1 MKIPNA
7 DIDILENGI
16 KVAIEELPHL
26 RSVSIGLTVGAGSI
40 TENKDVMGISHF
52 IEHTTFK
59 GTKKRS
65 AFEIAQALDRVGGRL
80 NAFTGKEYT
89 VYYAVVQDKYF
100 NVAADVL
107 GDIFLDSLYLEKDLD
122 MERNVVLEEI
132 KMYEDTP
139 DEQIHDIFAS
149 TILHHHNLGN
159 SILGEE
165 KTVKD
170 INREKISVY
179 RKELYTP
186 DNLIISVAGRIDKKM
201 VLDTL
206 NGIFSSFAGNKSI
219 KTENIP
225 EISSNIKLKVKKTEQ
240 AHIILGTK
248 GSSQNDEDRYVCAI
262 LDNALGGS
270 MSSRLFQEIRE
281 KRALVYSVYSFNQ
294 GFKDVGL
301 FGIYAGASPKNFEQ
315 VIELTVKELSGIKK
329 NGITDEEMSRAKEFL
344 KGSLV
349 LALETSNSRM
359 NYTGKS
365 LFYYGRIVPIDEIFE
380 KIDSVSME
388 DIIRIANLHFIDKYL
403 NLVVIG
409 DFKELPIKKISI

>member
-7 DIDILENGI
+7 TIDILDNGI
-16 KVAIEELPHL
+16 KVVTEEIPHL
-26 RSVSIGLTVGAGSI
+26 RSVSTGLVVGAGSV
-40 TENKDVMGISHF
+40 TEKKDVMGISHF

-65 AFEIAQALDRVGGRL
+65 AFEIAQELDRVGGKL

-89 VYYAVVQDKYF
+89 VYYAIVQDKYF
-100 NVAADVL
+100 NVASDVL
-107 GDIFLDSLYLEKDLD
+107 GDIFLNSLYRDSDLD

-149 TILHHHNLGN
+149 TILHHHSLGN
-159 SILGEE
+159 TTLGEVE
-165 KTVKD
+165 TVRSLDSK
-170 INREKISVY
+170 KIAAY

-186 DNLIISVAGRIDKKM
+186 DNMIISVAGNINRSKVIGMLKE
-201 VLDTL
+201 T
-206 NGIFSSFAGNKSI
+206 FSSFSGKKDHHI
-219 KTENIP
+219 EKMP
-225 EISSNIKLKVKKTEQ
+225 EITPNIKLKPKKTEQ
-240 AHIILGTK
+240 AHMILGIK
-248 GSSQNDEDRYVCAI
+248 GCSQTDDERYAFAI

-294 GFKDVGL
+294 GFRDIGL
-301 FGIYAGASPKNFEQ
+301 FGVYAGTSPKNFEQ
-315 VIELTVKELSGIKK
+315 VIELTVKELSRIKK
-329 NGITDEEMSRAKEFL
+329 EGITDEEMNRAKEFL

-349 LALETSNSRM
+349 LGLETSNSRM
-359 NYTGKS
+359 NYLAKS
-365 LFYYGRIVPIDEIFE
+365 LFYYDRIIPIDEVFE
-380 KIDSVSME
+380 KIDRILNK
-388 DIIRIANLHFIDKYL
+388 DIVEIAERHFLDNYL

-409 DFKELPIKKISI
+409 DFKELPIKSVSI